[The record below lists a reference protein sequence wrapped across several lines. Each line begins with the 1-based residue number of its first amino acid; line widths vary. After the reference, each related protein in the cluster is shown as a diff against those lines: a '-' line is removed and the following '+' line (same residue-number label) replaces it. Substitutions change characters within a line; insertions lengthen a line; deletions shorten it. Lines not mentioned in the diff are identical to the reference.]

1 MNPSIKAEVD
11 AENLNNQQIKII
23 FEKPLQHF
31 FDNHFLTLGKTY
43 LLFVHLVALRSEKRS
58 KHYKKCYENC
68 ISIFK

>member
-43 LLFVHLVALRSEKRS
+43 LLFVHLVSLRSEHRQVVL
-58 KHYKKCYENC
+58 KKCY
-68 ISIFK
+68 